1 MSTERQEAKLK
12 RNLGFWPLMGIAYG
26 QIIGAGIVTNTG
38 IAIGMTGTGVV
49 LAYIISA
56 ICTTFTSFPSAILSA
71 AVPVTGGNY
80 RYISRL
86 MDKRWGFVYLV
97 TYFISNMTIALYALS
112 CASYLGAF
120 ITGISQNIIA
130 ICLLLVF
137 FFINMVGTKESALVT
152 TGMTLLLLLGMAL
165 FIFYGLPETD
175 IAYVF
180 DPSNLMANGPV
191 SLLSSIALLSFATG
205 GATVVVNYG
214 AEAIDPAKNMP
225 RIIFISTITVGIMY
239 AMVAMV
245 ASGVLPIEQVADQN
259 LSLVAQEVM
268 PGWAFVYFTLAAG
281 AGATAKMLNVTL
293 SWIAKPLLVACDDG
307 VLPKSL
313 GTVNKRGVPYK
324 LLTMFLFIGL
334 IPLLMGLDISFIS
347 TMGTAIS
354 LVSTVM
360 FSVAFLNLPKKYPE
374 AYSRS
379 TLKVSDTMLK
389 VFGWGSVVLNLVF
402 SFSLV
407 LELPMTA
414 VIAFLVVMAVSILYA
429 LKSKRLDAIT
439 IPDDLDI
446 QYNDA
451 NVK

>member
-245 ASGVLPIEQVADQN
+245 ASGVRPIEQVADQN
-259 LSLVAQEVM
+259 LSLVAQRLC
-268 PGWAFVYFTLAAG
+268 PAG
-281 AGATAKMLNVTL
+281 P
-293 SWIAKPLLVACDDG
+293 S
-307 VLPKSL
+307 
-313 GTVNKRGVPYK
+313 
-324 LLTMFLFIGL
+324 
-334 IPLLMGLDISFIS
+334 S
-347 TMGTAIS
+347 TSPWPPAPAPPPRCSM
-354 LVSTVM
+354 
-360 FSVAFLNLPKKYPE
+360 
-374 AYSRS
+374 
-379 TLKVSDTMLK
+379 
-389 VFGWGSVVLNLVF
+389 
-402 SFSLV
+402 
-407 LELPMTA
+407 
-414 VIAFLVVMAVSILYA
+414 
-429 LKSKRLDAIT
+429 
-439 IPDDLDI
+439 
-446 QYNDA
+446 
-451 NVK
+451 

>member
-165 FIFYGLPETD
+165 FIFYGLPKTD

-191 SLLSSIALLSFATG
+191 SLLSAIALLSFATG

-268 PGWAFVYFTLAAG
+268 PGWAFTYFTLAAG
-281 AGATAKMLNVTL
+281 AGATAKTLNVTL
-293 SWIAKPLLVACDDG
+293 SWSPKPILVACDDG
-307 VLPKSL
+307 MLPKSW
-313 GTVNKRGVPYK
+313 GTVSKRGVPYK
-324 LLTMFLFIGL
+324 ILIAFFFVGL
-334 IPLLMGLDISFIS
+334 IPLLIGMDISLIS
-347 TMGTAIS
+347 KMGTAIS
-354 LVSTVM
+354 LLSKIM
-360 FSVAFLNLPKKYPE
+360 FSYAFLNLPKKYPE
-374 AYSRS
+374 AYARS
-379 TLKVSDTMLK
+379 EMKVSEGTIKLL
-389 VFGWGSVVLNLVF
+389 GYGSIVLSAVF
-402 SFSLV
+402 SASLII
-407 LELPMTA
+407 ELPTA
-414 VIAFLVVMAVSILYA
+414 AKIGFVILFAVSIAYA
-429 LKSKRLDAIT
+429 NSGKLDKVQ
-439 IPDDLDI
+439 IPDDLDVN
-446 QYNDA
+446 Y
-451 NVK
+451 VK